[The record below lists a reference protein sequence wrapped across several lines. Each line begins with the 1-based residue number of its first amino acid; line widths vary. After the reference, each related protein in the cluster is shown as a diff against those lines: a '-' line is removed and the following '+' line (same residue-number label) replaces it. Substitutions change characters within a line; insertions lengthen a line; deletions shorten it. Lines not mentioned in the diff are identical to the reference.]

1 MRFGVTSGMHHVSS
15 ETSTLRLR
23 TLRRLLGRD
32 RQLRVF
38 NLSVLVG
45 EVRWELANTRAI
57 AAVVDDAGVLVGT
70 ASVVDIAGFSP
81 DRAVGEVM
89 ETNAPTAAAESEVED
104 AWQLARA
111 QRADRVVVISPKD
124 ELLGI
129 LSIGE
134 LAAAR

>member
-1 MRFGVTSGMHHVSS
+1 MRFGVNRRMHDASS
-15 ETSTLRLR
+15 EATTLRLR

-32 RQLRVF
+32 RQLRMFGAAV
-38 NLSVLVG
+38 SVG
-45 EVRWELANTRAI
+45 EVRWELSSSRTI
-57 AAVVDDAGVLVGT
+57 AAIVDDNGVLAGT
-70 ASVVDIAGFSP
+70 VSIVDLAGIAP
-81 DRAVGEVM
+81 DRSVGEIM
-89 ETNAPTAAAESEVED
+89 DRSAPTAAAELEVED

-111 QRADRVVVISPKD
+111 QRADRVVVVSPNG

>member
-1 MRFGVTSGMHHVSS
+1 MHHVSS
-15 ETSTLRLR
+15 EATTLRLR

-32 RQLRVF
+32 RQLRIF
-38 NLSVLVG
+38 GAAASIG

-57 AAVVDDAGVLVGT
+57 AAIVDDSGVLAGT
-70 ASVVDIAGFSP
+70 ASVVDIAGFAP

-89 ETNAPTAAAESEVED
+89 QTNPLTAAAETEVED
-104 AWQLARA
+104 AWQLAKTE
-111 QRADRVVVISPKD
+111 RADRVVVVSPKG

-129 LSIGE
+129 LSISE

>member
-1 MRFGVTSGMHHVSS
+1 MHHVSS

-38 NLSVLVG
+38 NTAALVG
-45 EVRWELANTRAI
+45 EVRWELANTRTI
-57 AAVVDDAGVLVGT
+57 AAVVDDDGVLAGT
-70 ASVVDIAGFSP
+70 VSVVDIAGFSP
-81 DRAVGEVM
+81 DRSVGEVM
-89 ETNAPTAAAESEVED
+89 TTTAPTAAAESEVED
-104 AWQLARA
+104 AWQLARKE
-111 QRADRVVVISPKD
+111 RADRVVVISPKG

>member
-1 MRFGVTSGMHHVSS
+1 MRFGVTPRMHHVSS

-38 NLSVLVG
+38 NTAALVG
-45 EVRWELANTRAI
+45 EVRWELANTRTI
-57 AAVVDDAGVLVGT
+57 AAVVDDDGVLAGT
-70 ASVVDIAGFSP
+70 VSVVDIAGFSP
-81 DRAVGEVM
+81 DRSVGEVM
-89 ETNAPTAAAESEVED
+89 TTTAPTAAAESEVED
-104 AWQLARA
+104 AWQLARKE
-111 QRADRVVVISPKD
+111 RADRVVVISPKG